1 MIEESKPEERVGA
14 RKSGRLHP
22 ISVAVAGGDDDQRG
36 ALKAA
41 LNQITELEIEFVG
54 EDEASAKR
62 GSRAVILMLILDSD
76 NSDTWRH
83 ELRKHNFDHRFSSV
97 IALVNDDSPRA
108 LRAALQAGVDDVL
121 GMPPRPEQ
129 AYHTL
134 FRMSELSHRHEGGSQ
149 KLVCSLVSVSG
160 GVGVSHLTVSL
171 GLAMHRLYEKRT
183 GIVELDL
190 QAAPLTVL
198 LNQDPEH
205 TISELADPTSSI
217 DSIRLESVLC
227 KHDSGLY
234 WLAAPK
240 RIEEA
245 ELISAATVEA
255 TLKVLRE
262 LFDVVLV
269 DCGTH
274 LAESSIVAWERSDH
288 LLYIIDQTVTGIRAA
303 QRFLS
308 LYQRLGLRDVKPSFV
323 LNRYVASS
331 PITVERLESAL
342 GQPIYATLL
351 RDDKSFGE
359 QQISGQDFWQMRAAS
374 ALREDLEGLAR
385 KLRGARGEDDDSAP
399 RRGLLGKLFG
409 AMGARRSNS
418 NGSD

>member
-1 MIEESKPEERVGA
+1 M
-14 RKSGRLHP
+14 
-22 ISVAVAGGDDDQRG
+22 
-36 ALKAA
+36 
-41 LNQITELEIEFVG
+41 
-54 EDEASAKR
+54 
-62 GSRAVILMLILDSD
+62 
-76 NSDTWRH
+76 
-83 ELRKHNFDHRFSSV
+83 
-97 IALVNDDSPRA
+97 
-108 LRAALQAGVDDVL
+108 
-121 GMPPRPEQ
+121 
-129 AYHTL
+129 
-134 FRMSELSHRHEGGSQ
+134 
-149 KLVCSLVSVSG
+149 
-160 GVGVSHLTVSL
+160 
-171 GLAMHRLYEKRT
+171 
-183 GIVELDL
+183 
-190 QAAPLTVL
+190 

-234 WLAAPK
+234 WLAASK

-288 LLYIIDQTVTGIRAA
+288 LLYILDQTVTGIRAA

-331 PITVERLESAL
+331 PITLERLENAL
-342 GQPIYATLL
+342 GQPIYATLP
-351 RDDKSFGE
+351 RDDKSFSE
-359 QQISGQDFWQMRAAS
+359 Q
-374 ALREDLEGLAR
+374 
-385 KLRGARGEDDDSAP
+385 
-399 RRGLLGKLFG
+399 
-409 AMGARRSNS
+409 
-418 NGSD
+418 

>member
-1 MIEESKPEERVGA
+1 MTGVISMTEPISMIEESKRQERAPA

-22 ISVAVAGGDDDQRG
+22 ICVAIAGGDEAQRG
-36 ALKAA
+36 ALTTA

-54 EDEASAKR
+54 EDEVSAKR
-62 GSRAVILMLILDSD
+62 GSRAIILMLILDSD

-83 ELRKHNFDHRFSSV
+83 ELRKHNFDQRFSSV

-108 LRAALQAGVDDVL
+108 RAALQAGVDDVL
-121 GMPPRPEQ
+121 GMPPIPEQ

-134 FRMSELSHRHEGGSQ
+134 FRISELSHRHEGARQ
-149 KLVCSLVSVSG
+149 KIVCSLVSVSG

-171 GLAMHRLYEKRT
+171 GLAMHRLFEKRI

-190 QAAPLTVL
+190 QAAPLTVM

-234 WLAAPK
+234 WLAASK

-269 DCGTH
+269 DCGTR

-288 LLYIIDQTVTGIRAA
+288 LLYILDQTVTGIRAA

-308 LYQRLGLRDVKPSFV
+308 LY
-323 LNRYVASS
+323 NRYVASS
-331 PITVERLESAL
+331 PITLERLENAL
-342 GQPIYATLL
+342 GQPIYATLP
-351 RDDKSFGE
+351 RDDKSFSE
-359 QQISGQDFWQMRAAS
+359 QQVTGQDFWQIRAAS
-374 ALREDLEGLAR
+374 ALRESLGALAR
-385 KLRGARGEDDDSAP
+385 KLRGTSADDDDSAP
-399 RRGLLGKLFG
+399 RRSLLGKLFG
-409 AMGARRSNS
+409 ALGARRSTT